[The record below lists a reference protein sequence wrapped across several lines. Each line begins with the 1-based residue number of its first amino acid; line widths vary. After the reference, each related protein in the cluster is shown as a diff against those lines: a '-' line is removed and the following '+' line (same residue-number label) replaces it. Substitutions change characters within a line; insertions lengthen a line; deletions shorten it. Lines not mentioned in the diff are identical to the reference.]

1 MACNA
6 RSYSQSLSEKMAA
19 LDLLKIKISWNKDY
33 DVTTKILSGDWNYI
47 VDVAMWKRFGNS
59 SIAMREVI
67 ITSS

>member
-1 MACNA
+1 
-6 RSYSQSLSEKMAA
+6 MAA